1 MTKRQPLYFTVLFLL
16 STAAVAADESNASTA
31 PDAGPQTLTVL
42 FENDL
47 FGDSDQQYTNG
58 FKMNWMS
65 PNLKALGE
73 APGVPTWLLRAVRG
87 LNAFEHA
94 ALGENE
100 RAFNLGFSVGQ
111 LMFTPGDTQAVQLV
125 EDDRPYAGWLFG
137 GLTLVSK
144 TDYVADTFDV
154 QVGMIGPASLAE
166 DAQRLV
172 HELRG
177 FDVPQGWQ
185 NQLSNEP
192 AFLLYYERKWRVLS
206 APLVSQ
212 FGYDLITHVGLAAGT
227 VMDYGAAGAEFRL
240 GWHLPQDFGTSLI
253 RPGGDSNAPSTVSG
267 AGGRSRGF
275 GAYGFAA
282 VGGRLVAR
290 NIFLDGNT
298 FEGSH
303 SVDKKI
309 PVGDL
314 ILGASVIYDGIKL
327 SYAQVFR
334 SREFDGQTRRHN
346 FGSLNLSVSF

>member
-1 MTKRQPLYFTVLFLL
+1 MLCASGVQADDASQPVP
-16 STAAVAADESNASTA
+16 
-31 PDAGPQTLTVL
+31 PDAGPQTLSVL

-47 FGDSDQQYTNG
+47 FGETDQQYTNG
-58 FKMNWMS
+58 FKLNWMS
-65 PNLKALGE
+65 PNLKALGD
-73 APGVPTWLLRAVRG
+73 APGVPSWLLRAVHG

-94 ALGENE
+94 VLGEND
-100 RAFNLGFSVGQ
+100 RAFNLGFTVGQ

-125 EDDRPYAGWLFG
+125 DDDRPYAGWLFG

-144 TDYVADTFDV
+144 TDYVADTFDI

-177 FDVPQGWQ
+177 FDVPRGWQ

-192 AFLLYYERKWRVLS
+192 AFLLYYERKWRLLRG
-206 APLVSQ
+206 PLVSQ
-212 FGYDLITHVGLAAGT
+212 FGYDLITHAGLAAGT
-227 VMDYGAAGAEFRL
+227 VMDYGAAGAELRV
-240 GWHLPQDFGTSLI
+240 GWNLPHDFGTSLI
-253 RPGGDSNAPSTVSG
+253 RPGGDANAPSTVTG
-267 AGGRSRGF
+267 AGGQGRGF

-282 VGGRLVAR
+282 LGGRLVGR

-298 FEGSH
+298 FEDSH

-314 ILGASVIYDGIKL
+314 IIGASMIYDGIKL

-334 SREFDGQTRRHN
+334 TKEFDGQHRRHN
-346 FGSLNLSVSF
+346 FGSISLSLSF

>member
-1 MTKRQPLYFTVLFLL
+1 
-16 STAAVAADESNASTA
+16 
-31 PDAGPQTLTVL
+31 
-42 FENDL
+42 
-47 FGDSDQQYTNG
+47 
-58 FKMNWMS
+58 MS
-65 PNLKALGE
+65 PNLKALGD
-73 APGVPTWLLRAVRG
+73 APGVPSWLLHAVHG

-94 ALGENE
+94 VLGEND

-111 LMFTPGDTQAVQLV
+111 LMFTPGDTQAVKLV
-125 EDDRPYAGWLFG
+125 KDDRPYAGWLFA

-144 TDYVADTFDV
+144 TDWVADTFDM

-177 FDVPQGWQ
+177 FDVPRGWQ

-206 APLVSQ
+206 GDVFSQ
-212 FGYDLITHVGLAAGT
+212 FGYDLITHAGLAAGT
-227 VMDYGAAGAEFRL
+227 VMDYGAAGAELRF
-240 GWHLPQDFGTSLI
+240 GWNLPLDFGTSLI
-253 RPGGDSNAPSTVSG
+253 RPGGDANAPSTVSG
-267 AGGRSRGF
+267 ADGRGRGF

-282 VGGRLVAR
+282 LAGRLVGR

-298 FEGSH
+298 FEDSH

-314 ILGASVIYDGIKL
+314 ILGGSVIYDGVKL
-327 SYAQVFR
+327 SYCQVFR
-334 SREFDGQTRRHN
+334 TREFDGQKRRFN
-346 FGSLNLSVSF
+346 FGSISVSF

>member
-1 MTKRQPLYFTVLFLL
+1 MYCKHIVLSLSLSLL
-16 STAAVAADESNASTA
+16 AVAAAASEDLQSPS
-31 PDAGPQTLTVL
+31 PDPGPQTLTVL

-47 FGDSDQQYTNG
+47 FGDTDQQYTNG
-58 FKMNWMS
+58 FKINWMS

-73 APGVPTWLLRAVRG
+73 APGVPSWLLRAIRG

-94 ALGENE
+94 VLGENE
-100 RAFNLGFSVGQ
+100 RAFNLGFTVGQ

-125 EDDRPYAGWLFG
+125 KDDRPYAGWLFG

-144 TDYVADTFDV
+144 TDWVADTFDV

-172 HELRG
+172 HDLRG
-177 FDVPQGWQ
+177 FEVSRGWQ

-192 AFLLYYERKWRVLS
+192 AFLLYYERKWR
-206 APLVSQ
+206 LVSGQ
-212 FGYDLITHVGLAAGT
+212 VFSQLGYDLITHVGLAAGT
-227 VMDYGAAGAEFRL
+227 VMDYGAAGAELRV
-240 GWHLPQDFGTSLI
+240 GWNLPRDFGTSLI
-253 RPGGDSNAPSTVSG
+253 RPGGDANAPSTVSG
-267 AGGRSRGF
+267 AGGQGRGL

-282 VGGRLVAR
+282 LGGRLVGR

-298 FEGSH
+298 FENSH

-314 ILGASVIYDGIKL
+314 IVGASVIYDGIKL

-334 SREFDGQTRRHN
+334 SREFDGQDRRHN
-346 FGSLNLSVSF
+346 FGSLSLSLSF